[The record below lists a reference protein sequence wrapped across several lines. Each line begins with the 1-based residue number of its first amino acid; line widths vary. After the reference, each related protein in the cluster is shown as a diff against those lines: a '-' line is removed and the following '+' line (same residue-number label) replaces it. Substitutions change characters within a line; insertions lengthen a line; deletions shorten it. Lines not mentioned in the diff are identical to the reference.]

1 MPKEKTPKKTKLVS
15 FDFAIKY
22 LLRNKSN
29 FVIIEGFL
37 SELLKKD
44 VKIHQFLESES
55 NKVSLDDK
63 SNRVD
68 ILAELDGKELVIIEI
83 QNKDELD
90 YFYRMLFATS
100 KLITEHIYK
109 GDVYSKVKKVIS
121 INIIYFELGQGK
133 DYIYH
138 GKTQF
143 EGMHLKDVLQLS
155 ETQKKTFQKKHV
167 HELYPEYYLLMVNKF
182 DEATKDGLDEWIYF
196 LKTDEVLSNFRAKG
210 LKEAKKELDILKLPE
225 KDRKEYEKHIDELR
239 FRASV
244 LQTEEIKLKYAEE
257 KGLKKGLKEGV
268 KKGKEKG
275 LKEGLKK
282 GKEEGV
288 KEGIEKRNKE
298 IGLEMKKS
306 GMDIKLI
313 AQITGLSEEQI
324 KDL

>member
-1 MPKEKTPKKTKLVS
+1 
-15 FDFAIKY
+15 
-22 LLRNKSN
+22 
-29 FVIIEGFL
+29 
-37 SELLKKD
+37 
-44 VKIHQFLESES
+44 
-55 NKVSLDDK
+55 
-63 SNRVD
+63 
-68 ILAELDGKELVIIEI
+68 
-83 QNKDELD
+83 
-90 YFYRMLFATS
+90 MLFATS

-210 LKEAKKELDILKLPE
+210 LREAKKELDILKLPE

-257 KGLKKGLKEGV
+257 KGIKKGLKEGV

-282 GKEEGV
+282 GKEEGL
-288 KEGIEKRNKE
+288 KEGIEKTKKE
-298 IGLEMKKS
+298 IGSEMKKS

-324 KDL
+324 EDL

>member
-1 MPKEKTPKKTKLVS
+1 MPKSKTTKKTKLVS

-55 NKVSLDDK
+55 NRISLDDK

-100 KLITEHIYK
+100 KLLVEHIYK
-109 GDVYSKVKKVIS
+109 GDVYSKVKKIIS
-121 INIIYFELGQGK
+121 INIIYFELGQGQ

-138 GKTQF
+138 GKTEF
-143 EGMHLKDVLQLS
+143 EGMHLKDTLQLS
-155 ETQKKTFQKKHV
+155 EVQKKTFQKKHV

-182 DEATKDGLDEWIYF
+182 DQTTKDGLDEWIYF
-196 LKTDEVLSNFRAKG
+196 LKTDEVLNNFKAKG

-257 KGLKKGLKEGV
+257 KGMQ
-268 KKGKEKG
+268 KGK
-275 LKEGLKK
+275 KE
-282 GKEEGV
+282 GKEE
-288 KEGIEKRNKE
+288 RSKE
-298 IGLEMKKS
+298 IAIEMKKS
-306 GMDIKLI
+306 GMDTTTISR
-313 AQITGLSEEQI
+313 ITGLSEEEI
-324 KDL
+324 KQL